1 MNNNKHLK
9 RLMERHHI
17 SIAQTAKMLSV
28 ADVTVARWRQKEG
41 SSGYNPMPDN
51 MLELLRLKLER

>member
-1 MNNNKHLK
+1 
-9 RLMERHHI
+9 MERHHI